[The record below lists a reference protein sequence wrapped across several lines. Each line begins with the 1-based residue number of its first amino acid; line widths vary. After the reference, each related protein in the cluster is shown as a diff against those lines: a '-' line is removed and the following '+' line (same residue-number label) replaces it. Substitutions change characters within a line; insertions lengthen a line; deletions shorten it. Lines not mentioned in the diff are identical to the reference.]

1 MGLIHADNRS
11 LDPKSYNPVIKA
23 DAKSVLR
30 EPAVKLARLMRFTG
44 EVDRK
49 VVGLLTE
56 YCGFEASQEM
66 SHSLNSLKGGM

>member
-1 MGLIHADNRS
+1 M
-11 LDPKSYNPVIKA
+11 
-23 DAKSVLR
+23 LR

-66 SHSLNSLKGGM
+66 SHSLNSLKGM